1 MKNHLVYTLI
11 IFSVIFSFTS
21 LISQS
26 LSVSNDNIR
35 VKEDTSQ
42 LIDVL
47 KNDNVS
53 NRQDL
58 EIIIIQNPKRGTAI
72 LRGNNIYYTPNENQ
86 NGIDELIYKVDT
98 GFSIDTATVVIK
110 ITMLT
115 GYGKRAMP
123 DQARNEEIILFCCI
137 SCLFPSW

>member
-1 MKNHLVYTLI
+1 MKNNLVYTLL

-21 LISQS
+21 VISQS

-98 GFSIDTATVVIK
+98 
-110 ITMLT
+110 
-115 GYGKRAMP
+115 
-123 DQARNEEIILFCCI
+123 DQR
-137 SCLFPSW
+137 FPHL